1 MNETLID
8 LKKIVNVTK
17 DNDIKDPGLL
27 KPVISAINGVL
38 VKNTNIEIKGA
49 DNKQIVI
56 EVSYHTRQKMQHVV
70 NDREMCSV
78 LAKLLIDVYANF
90 NRINNIIRD
99 YNTIKMANH
108 E

>member
-8 LKKIVNVTK
+8 LKKIVDVTRDK
-17 DNDIKDPGLL
+17 DIKDPGLL
-27 KPVISAINGVL
+27 RPVIDAINDVL

-56 EVSYHTRQKMQHVV
+56 EISYHTRQKMQHVI
-70 NDREMCSV
+70 NDKEMCTV
-78 LAKLLIDVYANF
+78 LAKLLIDIYAKF
-90 NRINNIIRD
+90 NRISNIIND
-99 YNTIKMANH
+99 YNKTKCH

>member
-8 LKKIVNVTK
+8 LKKIVDVTRNK
-17 DNDIKDPGLL
+17 DIKDPGLL
-27 KPVISAINGVL
+27 RPVIGAINDVL

-56 EVSYHTRQKMQHVV
+56 EVSYYTRQKMQHVI
-70 NDREMCSV
+70 NDKEMCTV
-78 LAKLLIDVYANF
+78 LAKLLIDVYAKF
-90 NRINNIIRD
+90 NRISNIIND
-99 YNTIKMANH
+99 YNKTKCH

>member
-8 LKKIVNVTK
+8 LKKIVDVTRDK
-17 DNDIKDPGLL
+17 DIKDPGLL
-27 KPVISAINGVL
+27 RPVIGAINDVL

-56 EVSYHTRQKMQHVV
+56 EVSYHTRQKMQHVI
-70 NDREMCSV
+70 NDKEMCTV
-78 LAKLLIDVYANF
+78 LAKLLIDVCVKF
-90 NRINNIIRD
+90 NRISNIIGD
-99 YNTIKMANH
+99 YNKTKCH

>member
-8 LKKIVNVTK
+8 LKKIVDVTRS
-17 DNDIKDPGLL
+17 NDIKDPGLL
-27 KPVISAINGVL
+27 RPVIGAINDVL

-56 EVSYHTRQKMQHVV
+56 EVSYHTRQKMQHVI
-70 NDREMCSV
+70 NDKEMCTV
-78 LAKLLIDVYANF
+78 LAKLLIDVYAKF
-90 NRINNIIRD
+90 NRISNIIND
-99 YNTIKMANH
+99 YNKTKCH

>member
-8 LKKIVNVTK
+8 LKRIVDVTRDK
-17 DNDIKDPGLL
+17 DIKDPGLL
-27 KPVISAINGVL
+27 RPVIDAINDVL

-56 EVSYHTRQKMQHVV
+56 EVSYHTRQKMQHVI
-70 NDREMCSV
+70 NDKEMCTV
-78 LAKLLIDVYANF
+78 LAKLLIDVYAKF
-90 NRINNIIRD
+90 NRINNIIND
-99 YNTIKMANH
+99 YNKTKCH

>member
-8 LKKIVNVTK
+8 LKKIVNIIK

-27 KPVISAINGVL
+27 RPVIVAINDVL
-38 VKNTNIEIKGA
+38 AKNTNIEIKGA

-56 EVSYHTRQKMQHVV
+56 EVSYRTRQKMQHVV
-70 NDREMCSV
+70 NDKEMCSI

-90 NRINNIIRD
+90 NRIDNIIRD
-99 YNTIKMANH
+99 YNTIKMANY

>member
-1 MNETLID
+1 MNETLVD
-8 LKKIVNVTK
+8 LKKIVDVTR

-27 KPVISAINGVL
+27 RPVIGAINDIL

-56 EVSYHTRQKMQHVV
+56 EVNYHTRQKMQHVI
-70 NDREMCSV
+70 NDKEMCTV
-78 LAKLLIDVYANF
+78 LAKLLIDVYAKF
-90 NRINNIIRD
+90 NRISNIIND
-99 YNTIKMANH
+99 YNKTKCH

>member
-8 LKKIVNVTK
+8 LKKIVDVTRDK
-17 DNDIKDPGLL
+17 DIKDPGLL
-27 KPVISAINGVL
+27 RPVIGAINDVL

-56 EVSYHTRQKMQHVV
+56 EVSYHTSQKMQHVI
-70 NDREMCSV
+70 NDKEMCTV
-78 LAKLLIDVYANF
+78 LTKLLIDVYAKF
-90 NRINNIIRD
+90 NRISNIIND
-99 YNTIKMANH
+99 YNKTKCH

>member
-8 LKKIVNVTK
+8 LKKIVDVTRDK
-17 DNDIKDPGLL
+17 DIKDPGLL
-27 KPVISAINGVL
+27 RPVIDEINDVL

-56 EVSYHTRQKMQHVV
+56 EVSYHTRQKMQHVI
-70 NDREMCSV
+70 NDKEMCTV
-78 LAKLLIDVYANF
+78 LAKLLIDVYAKF
-90 NRINNIIRD
+90 NRISNIINN
-99 YNTIKMANH
+99 YNKTKCH

>member
-8 LKKIVNVTK
+8 LKKIVDVTRDK
-17 DNDIKDPGLL
+17 DIKDPGLL
-27 KPVISAINGVL
+27 RPVIAAINDVL

-56 EVSYHTRQKMQHVV
+56 EVSYHTRQKMQHVI
-70 NDREMCSV
+70 NDKEMCTV
-78 LAKLLIDVYANF
+78 LAKLLIDVYAKF
-90 NRINNIIRD
+90 NRISNIIND
-99 YNTIKMANH
+99 YNKTKCH

>member
-8 LKKIVNVTK
+8 LKKIVDVTRDK
-17 DNDIKDPGLL
+17 DIKDPGLL
-27 KPVISAINGVL
+27 RPVIGAINDVL

-56 EVSYHTRQKMQHVV
+56 EVSYHTRQKMQHVI
-70 NDREMCSV
+70 NDKEMCTV
-78 LAKLLIDVYANF
+78 LAKLLIDVYEKF
-90 NRINNIIRD
+90 NRISNIISD
-99 YNTIKMANH
+99 YNKTKCH